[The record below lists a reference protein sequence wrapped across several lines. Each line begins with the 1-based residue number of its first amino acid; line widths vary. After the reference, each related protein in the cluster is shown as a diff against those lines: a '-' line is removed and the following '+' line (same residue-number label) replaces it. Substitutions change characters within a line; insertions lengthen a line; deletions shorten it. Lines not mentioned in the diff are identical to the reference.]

1 MRSQRN
7 LMSESRLFVGNLPYQ
22 ITTHDLQELF
32 AQAGVVASVNL
43 MMDKFSGRS
52 RGFAFVDMSSLDE
65 ANKAVE
71 LLNEK
76 EFQGRPLT
84 VNLAR
89 PREDR
94 PPRQGAASGG
104 VLR

>member
-1 MRSQRN
+1 MR
-7 LMSESRLFVGNLPYQ
+7 ESRLFVGNLPYQ
-22 ITTHDLQELF
+22 ITTQDLQGLF

-71 LLNEK
+71 LCDEK

-94 PPRQGAASGG
+94 PPRRGVIASGE
-104 VLR
+104 LP

>member
-1 MRSQRN
+1 
-7 LMSESRLFVGNLPYQ
+7 MSESRLFVGNLPYQ
-22 ITTHDLQELF
+22 ITTQDLQELF

-43 MMDKFSGRS
+43 MMDRFSGRS

-76 EFQGRPLT
+76 EFQARPLT

-94 PPRQGAASGG
+94 PPQRGVIASRE
-104 VLR
+104 LA

>member
-1 MRSQRN
+1 
-7 LMSESRLFVGNLPYQ
+7 MSESRLFVGNLPYQ
-22 ITTHDLQELF
+22 ITAQDLQELF
-32 AQAGVVASVNL
+32 SQAGVVATVNL
-43 MMDKFSGRS
+43 MMDRFSGRS

-94 PPRQGAASGG
+94 PPRRG
-104 VLR
+104 VVGSVELP

>member
-1 MRSQRN
+1 
-7 LMSESRLFVGNLPYQ
+7 MSESRLFVGNLPYQ
-22 ITTHDLQELF
+22 ITAQDLQELF
-32 AQAGVVASVNL
+32 SQAGVVASVNL
-43 MMDKFSGRS
+43 MMDKYSGRS

-65 ANKAVE
+65 ANRAVE

-76 EFQGRPLT
+76 EFQSRPLT

-94 PPRQGAASGG
+94 PPRRGVIAS
-104 VLR
+104 VELP

>member
-1 MRSQRN
+1 
-7 LMSESRLFVGNLPYQ
+7 MSESRLFVGNLPYQ
-22 ITTHDLQELF
+22 ITTQDLQELF

-43 MMDKFSGRS
+43 MMDKYSGRS

-65 ANKAVE
+65 ASKAVE
-71 LLNEK
+71 LLSEK

-94 PPRQGAASGG
+94 PPRQSAASGG

>member
-1 MRSQRN
+1 
-7 LMSESRLFVGNLPYQ
+7 MSESRLFVGNLPYQ
-22 ITTHDLQELF
+22 ITAQDLQELF
-32 AQAGVVASVNL
+32 SQAGVVASVNL
-43 MMDKFSGRS
+43 MKDKFSGRS

-94 PPRQGAASGG
+94 PPRRG
-104 VLR
+104 VVGSVELP

>member
-1 MRSQRN
+1 
-7 LMSESRLFVGNLPYQ
+7 MSESRLFVGNLPYQ
-22 ITTHDLQELF
+22 ITTQDLQELF

-43 MMDKFSGRS
+43 MKDKFSGRS

-76 EFQGRPLT
+76 EFQSRPLT

-94 PPRQGAASGG
+94 PPRRG
-104 VLR
+104 VVARVELP

>member
-1 MRSQRN
+1 
-7 LMSESRLFVGNLPYQ
+7 MSESRLFVGNFPYQ
-22 ITTHDLQELF
+22 ITTQDLQELF

-52 RGFAFVDMSSLDE
+52 RGFAFVDMASLDE
-65 ANKAVE
+65 ANKAVQ

-94 PPRQGAASGG
+94 PPRQGLASGAK
-104 VLR
+104 LS

>member
-1 MRSQRN
+1 
-7 LMSESRLFVGNLPYQ
+7 MSESRLFVGNLPYQ

-43 MMDKFSGRS
+43 MKDKFSGRS

-65 ANKAVE
+65 ASKAVE
-71 LLNEK
+71 LCDTK
-76 EFQGRPLT
+76 EFHGRALT

-94 PPRQGAASGG
+94 PPR
-104 VLR
+104 